1 MGRLFGTDGIRGVA
15 GRDLTGELAFEL
27 GAAAVRVLGRHH
39 GGEHTVVVVGRD
51 TRASGDFLEAAM
63 AAGVCSAGGHV
74 LLAGV
79 QTTPAV
85 AFLTTALGANAG
97 AMISASH
104 NPPEDNGIKFFSRD
118 GYKLPDALEDEMEAA
133 LGDTS
138 GRAEGVGIGRIRPI
152 PDARE
157 RYVDHLVGAAAAP
170 LSGMRIVVDCANGSA
185 SGVAPEA
192 LRWLGA
198 EVHVLADQPDGTNI
212 NVGVGAMHPE
222 VVAAEVVR
230 VGADAGIAHD
240 GDADRALFADAEGNV
255 VDGDQVLAACALA
268 LRDAGTLKQNTVVT
282 TVMANL
288 GFRKAMEA
296 AGIDTRV
303 TQVGDRYVL
312 EEMLRCGAV
321 LGGEQSG
328 HVIFSE
334 HATTGDGILT
344 AIVFLSLAAKAGLTV
359 ADLAGR
365 MQRFPQVLE
374 NVLVRDRSALDTA
387 PDLAEEIA
395 SAIRAAEAALDGQ
408 GRVLVRPSGTE
419 PLVRVMVEAAT
430 EDDARAHADAIAGVV
445 RRTLG

>member
-1 MGRLFGTDGIRGVA
+1 
-15 GRDLTGELAFEL
+15 
-27 GAAAVRVLGRHH
+27 
-39 GGEHTVVVVGRD
+39 
-51 TRASGDFLEAAM
+51 
-63 AAGVCSAGGHV
+63 V

-85 AFLTTALGANAG
+85 AFLTTSLGANAG

-118 GYKLPDALEDEMEAA
+118 GYKLPDSLEDEMELAI
-133 LGDTS
+133 
-138 GRAEGVGIGRIRPI
+138 AEHVPPVEGLGIGRIRPI

-198 EVHVLADQPDGTNI
+198 EVHVLADEPDGRNI

-230 VGADAGIAHD
+230 LGADAGVAHD
-240 GDADRALFADAEGNV
+240 GDADRALFADAQGNV
-255 VDGDQVLAACALA
+255 VDGDQVLAACAMA
-268 LRDAGTLKQNTVVT
+268 MRDDGRLRGNTVVT

-288 GFRKAMEA
+288 GFRRAMEE
-296 AGIDTRV
+296 AGIDVRV
-303 TQVGDRYVL
+303 TKVGDRYVL

-334 HATTGDGILT
+334 YGTTGDGVLT
-344 AIVFLSLAAKAGLTV
+344 AIVFLSLAAKTGVSV

-365 MQRFPQVLE
+365 MQRYPQVLV
-374 NVLVRDRSALDTA
+374 NVEVRDRAAFDGAIEVDSAVA
-387 PDLAEEIA
+387 
-395 SAIRAAEAALDGQ
+395 AAEATLGER
-408 GRVLVRPSGTE
+408 GRILVRPSGTE
-419 PLVRVMVEAAT
+419 PLVRVMVEAET
-430 EDDARAHADAIAGVV
+430 QDEARTHADAVAEVV